1 MTTREELEKQ
11 FGKVY
16 DTKEVQEAFV
26 VHAFLAPFVSVTR
39 KSDGARGTLTFLHS
53 PRFYFDFEQE

>member
-11 FGKVY
+11 FGEVY

-26 VHAFLAPFVSVTR
+26 VHQFVAPYVSVTR
-39 KSDGARGTLTFLHS
+39 KSDGARGTLMFLHS